1 MASQQ
6 HRRGTQR
13 KRQRREQERGKG
25 TVQNRRLE
33 AGKRN
38 RLGRTILLG
47 TVAVAFAL
55 FWLARELELD
65 RDELLGY
72 LGTSVL
78 FVGVLIAFAV
88 LGAGVLWLVKR
99 LR

>member
-6 HRRGTQR
+6 PPRGTQR
-13 KRQRREQERGKG
+13 KRQRRNQERGKG
-25 TVQNRRLE
+25 TVHNRRLG

-72 LGTSVL
+72 LATSVL
-78 FVGVLIAFAV
+78 FVAVLIACAV
-88 LGAGVLWLVKR
+88 LGAGLLWLIKR

>member
-1 MASQQ
+1 MVSQHQ
-6 HRRGTQR
+6 LR
-13 KRQRREQERGKG
+13 RQRRN
-25 TVQNRRLE
+25 TVRARRAE

-47 TVAVAFAL
+47 TLAVVFAL
-55 FWLARELELD
+55 FWLARELDLD

-72 LGTSVL
+72 LGTSAL
-78 FVGVLIAFAV
+78 FVTILIGCSL
-88 LGAGVLWLVKR
+88 LGAALIWLIKR